1 MFHYGRWILAPTVA
15 YPVFVPVPVDAGYYY
30 DSGWHEE
37 PPVYYV
43 EETMIAPAM
52 GEIVSEPQPA
62 AAAPPV
68 LTKAERE
75 LVLISRQYNL
85 DWWQARRV
93 EDLISKGI
101 IEGVLA
107 GGEGGESNR
116 FVYDKQNE
124 KMTVTGSPDD
134 ILRIRT
140 IIDDDRTYKFFTQED
155 FGGLVVDAVPLV
167 DMEFLEQAPSVA
179 LQVAADNYSAADEIL
194 RSSETSPAGREW
206 WFNHQLGSMTVKS
219 LPEHLDAVY
228 ESLDSRPYFIPEP
241 ETNARAI

>member
-1 MFHYGRWILAPTVA
+1 MIASTLS
-15 YPVFVPVPVDAGYYY
+15 YPIFVPVPVDAGYYY
-30 DSGWHEE
+30 DGGWHEE
-37 PPVYYV
+37 APIYV
-43 EETMIAPAM
+43 EEMIVAPAT

-62 AAAPPV
+62 PAAPPV

-75 LVLISRQYNL
+75 LVLITRQYDL
-85 DWWQARRV
+85 DWWEARRV

-101 IEGVLA
+101 IEGVLT

-124 KMTVTGSPDD
+124 KMTITGSPDD

-179 LQVAADNYSAADEIL
+179 LRVAADNYSAADEIL
-194 RSSETSPAGREW
+194 RSSETAPAGREW
-206 WFNHQLGSMTVKS
+206 WFNDQLGTMTVKS

-228 ESLDSRPYFIPEP
+228 DSLDSLPYFVPEP

>member
-1 MFHYGRWILAPTVA
+1 VFSYGRWIIAPTVA

-37 PPVYYV
+37 APIYV

-52 GEIVSEPQPA
+52 GEIVSEPQRA

-75 LVLISRQYNL
+75 LALISRSYNL

-101 IEGVLA
+101 IEGVLK

-124 KMTVTGSPDD
+124 KMTILGSPDD

-167 DMEFLEQAPSVA
+167 DLQFIEQAPSVA

-194 RSSETSPAGREW
+194 RSSETVPAGREW
-206 WFNHQLGSMTVKS
+206 WFNDRLGTMTVKS
-219 LPEHLDAVY
+219 LPENLDAVY
-228 ESLDSRPYFIPEP
+228 DSLDSRPYFIPESGV
-241 ETNARAI
+241 NAQAI